1 MQVQTIA
8 TEGLT
13 HQFKVTVPAATVEAA
28 VAERLQIIGK
38 RAKLKGFRAGKVP
51 MKILEQ
57 HYGEEARQEALQRLL
72 DTQSQ
77 SVLNE
82 RSLRA
87 VGRPKVAEITFNQG
101 EPLEY
106 GLTVEVWPTITMP
119 EWSKVHVEKWVAAA
133 DDSSIAIALNQLAE
147 RFRSPKPSDKK
158 VTEKGDTVSMKFV
171 GKKDGVPF
179 DGGTADD
186 FLLEIGSNRLIP
198 GFEDQLIG
206 HSVGETFSFP
216 ITFPDNYPTASLAGV
231 EVEFEIT
238 LKAIMEFTNP
248 DINDELAA
256 QAGFDS
262 LEELKGLLR
271 QQLSIQFDQAS
282 RTRLKKDL
290 FDQLDK
296 LCDFPLPK
304 GLLDQE
310 FAVLKQQFEAEQA
323 EAGEEKPDEK
333 EIQQLADRRVKLGML
348 LSEVTRQ
355 QGIHLSQ
362 DDLRQVLRAEAARYP
377 GQAEKVIG
385 FYQKHPEQLQRLTA
399 PLLEDKAVDYI
410 ITQAKVSEKQV
421 SRDELFAEQE
431 NASLGDVLLTSA
443 PTTAAIADDSA
454 VDHDVHTCNDPT
466 HNH

>member
-51 MKILEQ
+51 LKVLQQ

-101 EPLEY
+101 EALEY

-119 EWSKVHVEKWVAAA
+119 EWAKISVEKWVAAA
-133 DDSSIAIALNQLAE
+133 DDDSVQIALTQLAE
-147 RFRSPKPSDKK
+147 RFRSTKPSDKK
-158 VTEKGDTVSMKFV
+158 VTEQGDTVSMKFV

-186 FLLEIGSNRLIP
+186 FQLEIGSNRLIP

-238 LKAIMEFTNP
+238 LKAIMEFANAEI
-248 DINDELAA
+248 DDELAA

-271 QQLSIQFDQAS
+271 QQLTFQFAQAG

-296 LCDFPLPK
+296 VCDFALPTM
-304 GLLDQE
+304 LVEQE
-310 FAVLKQQFEAEQA
+310 LTVLKQQFDAEYA
-323 EAGEEKPDEK
+323 NAGEEKPDEQ
-333 EIQQLADRRVKLGML
+333 EIQQLAERRVKLGML
-348 LSEVTRQ
+348 LSELTRQ
-355 QGIHLSQ
+355 QGIHLTQ
-362 DDLRQVLRAEAARYP
+362 EDMRQILTSEAARYP
-377 GQAEKVIG
+377 GQAEKVIA
-385 FYQKHPEQLQRLTA
+385 FYQRHPEQLQRLTA

-410 ITQAKVSEKQV
+410 ITQAKITEKQV
-421 SRDELFAEQE
+421 SRDELFADQE
-431 NASLGDVLLTSA
+431 NATLGDVLLATA
-443 PTTAAIADDSA
+443 PTTTAIADDSA
-454 VDHDVHTCNDPT
+454 VDHDAHTCNDPT